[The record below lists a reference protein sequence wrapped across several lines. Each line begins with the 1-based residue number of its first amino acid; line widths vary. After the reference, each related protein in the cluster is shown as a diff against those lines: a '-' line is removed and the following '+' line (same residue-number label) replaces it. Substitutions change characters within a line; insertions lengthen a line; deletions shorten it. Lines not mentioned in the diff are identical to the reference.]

1 MLCSRQFFLF
11 MRNYKNY
18 LFKQSELEVNA
29 QTRRMQLLEEE
40 MQRVTERLTEV
51 LDKLESAE
59 KAAGESEQGRKMIE
73 GRLSFV
79 KSLIWLFL

>member
-1 MLCSRQFFLF
+1 
-11 MRNYKNY
+11 MRNYKSY

>member
-1 MLCSRQFFLF
+1 MIQ
-11 MRNYKNY
+11 
-18 LFKQSELEVNA
+18 QSELEVNA

-51 LDKLESAE
+51 LDKLETAE

-73 GRLSFV
+73 GRLYFV
-79 KSLIWLFL
+79 KLFIW